1 MADVLLP
8 ELRSPPPPPPPPPPT
23 NDDRARAVDLP
34 SPTPECDDRSPRRE
48 LGRSP
53 EDHGVPLPPPPP
65 LGSSRPERLASDRP
79 EEGASAAAQ
88 PCGGRSESPTARSMW
103 PRRLSPASLP
113 PRGGRRSESP
123 TPRSIWRRLSPS
135 PPPPLPPLPPK
146 RPRLDG
152 RRSPPRGGRF
162 GFEHERGRERSMNT
176 SRRAPDCLDSGCD
189 APYNG
194 QSNTRRK
201 GLMTYKQFTQKLEDD
216 VSPGEAESRYQEY
229 KTSYITSQKQD
240 YFDHHKNEDRL
251 KDMYHPT
258 NLLSVIERRNELCK
272 AAAKNLILD
281 LRSGTLDLGPGM
293 TAGTAS
299 KSGNDSDGIPA
310 DDEDYH
316 NKRRRHH
323 RGPLEETELVS
334 VAPKAHPVS
343 SHYRR
348 IQTDIHQ
355 TLALVKKLDEEKGI
369 VGNILTTGDH
379 TKSNGDKSYAG
390 STGPL
395 VIVRGLSTVKGL
407 DGFEL
412 LDTLLTYLWHVHG
425 IDYYGMSESTNA
437 KGLRHVRADTKNAN
451 MDKSSAADWEK
462 KLDYFWQERLTN
474 GKDPLVALTAK
485 DKIDASADKVLE
497 SYVTKVKDDNYGWT
511 YGCGAK
517 GCIKV
522 FHAPDFVLK
531 HLNLKHPDLVS
542 KLTSRVQEDIYFQN
556 YMNDP
561 NAPGGTP
568 VMQQQSPE
576 QQGPTPSELTPG
588 AFGGQGSFVEMPTP
602 PVLIPVPGA
611 GPLGPFV
618 PAPPEVVMQMMRPV
632 MPMYPPRP
640 PNPRRLRSYKDL
652 DAPDDEVTLVD
663 YRSL

>member
-8 ELRSPPPPPPPPPPT
+8 ELHSPPPPPPPPPT
-23 NDDRARAVDLP
+23 NDDRAREVDLP

-146 RPRLDG
+146 RPRLDS

-229 KTSYITSQKQD
+229 KASYITSQKQD

-348 IQTDIHQ
+348 IQSDIHQ

-568 VMQQQSPE
+568 VMQQQSP
-576 QQGPTPSELTPG
+576 
-588 AFGGQGSFVEMPTP
+588 
-602 PVLIPVPGA
+602 
-611 GPLGPFV
+611 
-618 PAPPEVVMQMMRPV
+618 MMRPV

-640 PNPRRLRSYKDL
+640 PNSRRLRSYKDL
-652 DAPDDEVTLVD
+652 DAPNDEVTLVD

>member
-1 MADVLLP
+1 
-8 ELRSPPPPPPPPPPT
+8 
-23 NDDRARAVDLP
+23 
-34 SPTPECDDRSPRRE
+34 
-48 LGRSP
+48 
-53 EDHGVPLPPPPP
+53 
-65 LGSSRPERLASDRP
+65 
-79 EEGASAAAQ
+79 
-88 PCGGRSESPTARSMW
+88 
-103 PRRLSPASLP
+103 
-113 PRGGRRSESP
+113 
-123 TPRSIWRRLSPS
+123 
-135 PPPPLPPLPPK
+135 
-146 RPRLDG
+146 
-152 RRSPPRGGRF
+152 
-162 GFEHERGRERSMNT
+162 MNT